1 MESKV
6 DVERFVE
13 KNKSVLYG
21 TLLGDATIPEANG
34 RNTLLQISHSAKQK
48 DYLFYLYEIFSEVSH
63 PPRFQ
68 DRGPDGSFWRFN
80 TVRHKAWQGVWSTF
94 HENSKRRDRAGR
106 SYVPKIVN
114 QRILDSLDDRGVA
127 VWWMDDGFVSFT
139 LNEETNQW
147 NEFARL
153 STCDFTFEENE
164 LMLEWFGRTY
174 GAVGTVQKQRVQKSD
189 RVYPILYFN
198 WQEFL
203 KIAQRISP
211 FVPSFMKYKVDVKA
225 ARIWMSERLLKPH
238 GFSFEDGKIENV
250 EERLRYGTGCGS
262 YPA

>member
-1 MESKV
+1 
-6 DVERFVE
+6 
-13 KNKSVLYG
+13 
-21 TLLGDATIPEANG
+21 
-34 RNTLLQISHSAKQK
+34 
-48 DYLFYLYEIFSEVSH
+48 
-63 PPRFQ
+63 
-68 DRGPDGSFWRFN
+68 
-80 TVRHKAWQGVWSTF
+80 
-94 HENSKRRDRAGR
+94 
-106 SYVPKIVN
+106 
-114 QRILDSLDDRGVA
+114 
-127 VWWMDDGFVSFT
+127 MDDGFVSFT